1 MENSPTNALGQ
12 PIGSKLENWQSC
24 SHPSRT
30 VMQGHYCELQ
40 PLDPQVH
47 AEELFGAFA
56 EDSEGRNWTYLLSEP
71 FTKLEDFKQWL
82 VNSCS
87 SQDPLFYVVID
98 KTNSKAVGMAA
109 LMRIVP
115 ETGVIEV
122 GNIHFSTSMQKTAM
136 ATEAMFLLMQRVFD
150 QLGYRRYEWKCD
162 NCNGPSKKAAARL
175 GFSFEGVFRQALI
188 YKQRN
193 RDTAWFSILDTEWP
207 RQKVAFVRWLSP
219 DNFDAQG
226 IQKHSLQHFL
236 D

>member
-1 MENSPTNALGQ
+1 MENLSINALAQ
-12 PIGSKLENWQSC
+12 PIGPELKNWQS
-24 SHPSRT
+24 SARPERT
-30 VMQGHYCELQ
+30 AMQGQYCELQ
-40 PLDPQVH
+40 PLDPKTH
-47 AEELFGAFA
+47 AAELFAAFA
-56 EDSEGRNWTYLLSEP
+56 EDSTGRNWTYLLSEP
-71 FTKLEDFKQWL
+71 FAKLEDFQQWL

-98 KTNSKAVGMAA
+98 KTNSRAVGMAA

-122 GNIHFSTSMQKTAM
+122 GNIHFSPALQKTPM

-162 NCNGPSKKAAARL
+162 NCNGPSKKAAVRL
-175 GFSFEGVFRQALI
+175 GFSFEGVFRQALV

-207 RQKVAFVRWLSP
+207 RQKAAFMRWLSP
-219 DNFDAQG
+219 DNFNAQG
-226 IQKHSLQHFL
+226 LQKHNLQHFL